1 MNSPLAKYKYGKQ
14 YKRLII
20 ACLLMYVAEMCIKL
34 PYTAQMVEIIA
45 HFNTSRSNVALGLT
59 IYYFSYGI
67 GQLIIS
73 KFMDRINIRK
83 FMVVTTV
90 LTAISYACIAI
101 TTDLWQIWVLL
112 GLNGFLQ
119 AEYWGGINYF
129 IGKLVPN
136 DCISYANKLMG
147 IGFAIS
153 NTLVYAIS
161 GVFVALISWKATFI
175 FSAIMLLLAIAY
187 LYRQEKKTEDC
198 IARGDEIEVPALDNT
213 NTQKAFVVPAGKKIN
228 VGFIFGFCL
237 AAGFLT
243 NAINYGINNW
253 IPNMLSEIHHFPNS
267 LSIIL
272 TLVFP
277 LVGVPCAFIMY
288 GYFDKKG
295 NIFLS
300 GIVTGGIVFLIVA
313 AFIFGYESNVLV
325 VMLLCVLF
333 RFFHGCYNVV
343 YGNNTL
349 MKLKNYIN
357 PAKTSL
363 ILNAL
368 ISFSAG
374 TMPFV
379 TGKLLDNLGWTNFYI
394 AMTVVAG
401 FCFLFSILGYIVVKK
416 NKELSK
422 WF

>member
-14 YKRLII
+14 YKKLII
-20 ACLLMYVAEMCIKL
+20 ACLLMYIAEMCIKL
-34 PYTAQMVEIIA
+34 PYTAQMVEIIDY
-45 HFNTSRSNVALGLT
+45 FGTTRSNVALGLT

-83 FMVVTTV
+83 FMVATTI
-90 LTAISYACIAI
+90 LTSISYACIAI

-161 GVFVALISWKATFI
+161 GIFVALISWKATFI

-187 LYRQEKKTEDC
+187 LYRQEKKTEAC
-198 IARGDEIEVPALDNT
+198 IERGDEIEPPAVEKVKS
-213 NTQKAFVVPAGKKIN
+213 QKAFVIPEGKKIN
-228 VGFIFGFCL
+228 VGFMVGFCL
-237 AAGFLT
+237 IASFAT

-253 IPNMLSEIHHFPNS
+253 IPSMLSEIHHFPNS

-288 GYFDKKG
+288 DYYDKKG

-300 GIVTGGIVFLIVA
+300 GIVIGGVVLAVVA
-313 AFIFGYESNVLV
+313 AFIFGYANSFILA
-325 VMLLCVLF
+325 MLLCVVF
-333 RFFHGCYNVV
+333 RFFHGCYNCV

-349 MKLKNYIN
+349 MKLKNYVS
-357 PAKTSL
+357 PAKSSL
-363 ILNAL
+363 VLNAL
-368 ISFSAG
+368 ASFSAG

-379 TGKLLDNLGWTNFYI
+379 TGKLLDNLGWKNFYI
-394 AMTVVAG
+394 AMTGVAG
-401 FCFLFSILGYIVVKK
+401 LCFLLSVFGYIFVKK
-416 NKELSK
+416 DKELRK